1 MLYGKGRLTLA
12 TLAIA
17 VLVPLVNFLSVI
29 VLIKIPPLV
38 SERSFWSALVWHLIT
53 NPLIIASGLGIFL
66 NAVSWQLPISID
78 TTISALG
85 QATLPLGLLAVGAG
99 MNGQT
104 IRTATIPRAWSNAFK
119 LIEMPAAMILSCK
132 VLGVTGLPTH
142 IAILFASLPSASTA
156 YILARQMGGDAR
168 SLQG

>member
-29 VLIKIPPLV
+29 VLIKISALV
-38 SERSFWSALVWHLIT
+38 SERSSWSALVWHLIT
-53 NPLIIASGLGIFL
+53 NPLMIASGLGIFF
-66 NAVSWQLPISID
+66 NPVSWQLPIGID

-104 IRTATIPRAWSNAFK
+104 IRAAANLALGP
-119 LIEMPAAMILSCK
+119 MPLN
-132 VLGVTGLPTH
+132 
-142 IAILFASLPSASTA
+142 
-156 YILARQMGGDAR
+156 
-168 SLQG
+168 

>member
-1 MLYGKGRLTLA
+1 MLYGKSRLTLA

-29 VLIKIPPLV
+29 VLIKISPLV

-66 NAVSWQLPISID
+66 NAVSWQLPIGID

-104 IRTATIPRAWSNAFK
+104 IRAAAIPRAWSNAFK
-119 LIEMPAAMILSCK
+119 LIAMPASNDIE
-132 VLGVTGLPTH
+132 
-142 IAILFASLPSASTA
+142 
-156 YILARQMGGDAR
+156 
-168 SLQG
+168 LQGSWRHWSPHPHRNPVRLTAISKHGIYTRSPNGR